1 MKGLE
6 MKNYNIALIEKPQK
20 HQHYYQEKLIN
31 VNTLQ
36 VNKYYRLVQVR

>member
-20 HQHYYQEKLIN
+20 TSALLSGKIDQYEYLAGE
-31 VNTLQ
+31 
-36 VNKYYRLVQVR
+36 